1 VIILGS
7 LMVGPSH
14 GYLIAKIMQN
24 ITGPYGKISPGRLY
38 PLLTKLEEVGLI
50 VAEPVSEQQGN
61 RQSQRYQVPSR
72 RYHISEAGRK
82 QFHRLMMDTNSYLGD
97 YQKVFVQKV
106 ARFSFLQ
113 PVERLHLIEHYIGYC
128 QSLVSYGTARAK
140 ELANEER
147 NTQDVVSM
155 TSAQLED
162 LLTAMQHTI
171 HHWQQELFWA
181 EGLREQMKANTD
193 ASATQAGEVIS

>member
-1 VIILGS
+1 V
-7 LMVGPSH
+7 
-14 GYLIAKIMQN
+14 
-24 ITGPYGKISPGRLY
+24 TG
-38 PLLTKLEEVGLI
+38 
-50 VAEPVSEQQGN
+50 
-61 RQSQRYQVPSR
+61 
-72 RYHISEAGRK
+72 
-82 QFHRLMMDTNSYLGD
+82 
-97 YQKVFVQKV
+97 
-106 ARFSFLQ
+106 LQ